1 MRWVHDLD
9 AFHQLSVRE
18 QERVIGR
25 TKLDSVELLGA
36 EKPPDAHI
44 SRVELGG
51 DDLEIFRRSVPYGTV
66 EEHGLYFVAF
76 SADPSRFDRMLARMF
91 GLDGPRDRL
100 TDFSKPVSAG
110 YYFAPSNAALR
121 ELAGPEEE

>member
-1 MRWVHDLD
+1 MQVHEVHRPRIRGD
-9 AFHQLSVRE
+9 Q
-18 QERVIGR
+18 IG
-25 TKLDSVELLGA
+25 DSTELVDA

-44 SRVELGG
+44 ARVELGG
-51 DDLEIFRRSVPYGTV
+51 NNLEIFRRSVPYGTV
-66 EEHGLYFVAF
+66 EENGLYFVAF

>member
-25 TKLDSVELLGA
+25 TKLDSTELLGA

-44 SRVELGG
+44 ARVELGG

-110 YYFAPSNAALR
+110 YYFAPSNTALR